1 MARVIQLL
9 MSPVQREEKYATN
22 YNTWRFFVSTLG
34 EVLGFVQVW
43 SSQRPC
49 IFLRIWEGFL
59 EMVGLELGQKIW
71 VGPCQRQKDRRYR
84 RAFQAEEMVG
94 TSWKRH
100 FVGQRVNP

>member
-1 MARVIQLL
+1 
-9 MSPVQREEKYATN
+9 
-22 YNTWRFFVSTLG
+22 
-34 EVLGFVQVW
+34 
-43 SSQRPC
+43 
-49 IFLRIWEGFL
+49 
-59 EMVGLELGQKIW
+59 MVGLELGQKIW